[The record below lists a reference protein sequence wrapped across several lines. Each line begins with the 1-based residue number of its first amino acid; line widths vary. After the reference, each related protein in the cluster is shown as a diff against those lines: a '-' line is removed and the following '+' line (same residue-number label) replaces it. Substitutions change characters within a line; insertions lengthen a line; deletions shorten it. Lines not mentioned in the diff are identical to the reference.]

1 MKFSVCLPLLFVY
14 SLLFIWVVKNL
25 TTSFVGMIAV
35 CSIFLAFRYKLD
47 SNNCFYLFSPSLEIY
62 RKPKT
67 NLLCRWHFVAIKIWY
82 FGLTD
87 ATKTCLGSSN
97 FRQKKNFL
105 IWFEDRR
112 SMILIASQRQYLLW
126 STPFINSF

>member
-1 MKFSVCLPLLFVY
+1 LKFSVCLPLLFVY

-97 FRQKKNFL
+97 FRQKKILNL
-105 IWFEDRR
+105 VRR
-112 SMILIASQRQYLLW
+112 PQKHDFNCQPKTISVMVDAIH
-126 STPFINSF
+126 